1 MGFTEELVIPHV
13 EIVQMDNLVIK
24 TLENVSVDADL
35 TTNLHFVKVLFQYP
49 ITRVLISGR

>member
-35 TTNLHFVKVLFQYP
+35 TTNLHFVKVLFQYK
-49 ITRVLISGR
+49 